1 MSNMIEL
8 PGSLDKQLSPPPQD
22 QKPLEPM
29 VEAPIQQDP
38 EKLGGHPTIGSNR
51 VQADVL
57 INYLANGATI
67 HDFLADYDAVTE
79 EEVRAVLS
87 VIRQAILD
95 EMLTG
100 VRARDE
106 NTF

>member
-8 PGSLDKQLSPPPQD
+8 PGSPDEQLSPPQE
-22 QKPLEPM
+22 QGVMETTA
-29 VEAPIQQDP
+29 EAPIQQDP
-38 EKLGGHPTIGSNR
+38 EKLGGHPTIGSKR

-57 INYLANGATI
+57 INYLASGATI

-79 EEVRAVLS
+79 EEVRAALS

-95 EMLTG
+95 GMLTG
-100 VRARDE
+100 VRVRDE